1 LHLDNG
7 GEYTDKD
14 FTFFCTKEGIKREWI
29 APYNL
34 EQNGMAERK
43 IRTIVGAT
51 KAMLYDQD
59 LPRYLWAEACNTAI
73 YI

>member
-1 LHLDNG
+1 LRSNNG
-7 GEYTDKD
+7 GEYTDKN
-14 FTFFCTKEGIKREWI
+14 FTFFCAKEGIRREWT
-29 APYNL
+29 APYNPKH
-34 EQNGMAERK
+34 NGVAERENK
-43 IRTIVGAT
+43 TVVGAT

>member
-43 IRTIVGAT
+43 NRTIVGAT